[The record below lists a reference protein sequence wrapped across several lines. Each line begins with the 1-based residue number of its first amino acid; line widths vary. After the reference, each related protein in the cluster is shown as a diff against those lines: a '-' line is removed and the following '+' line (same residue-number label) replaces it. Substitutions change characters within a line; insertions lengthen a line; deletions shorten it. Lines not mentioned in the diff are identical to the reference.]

1 MVKVHVHTNHPG
13 LAFEKALTYGSL
25 SRMKVDNMREEHEER
40 LIKDASRIAAEQKGK
55 EEEGGQKKTAE
66 PRKPSGFIAVSVGEG
81 LTEIFKGI
89 GADYLIEGGQ
99 TMNPSTEDILTA
111 IDQVNADEIFI
122 FPNNKNIILAAQQAA
137 GLAEGKKIT
146 VVPSKTV
153 PQGITALINFM
164 PDLSTEDN
172 LENMTAEMGKVKTG
186 QVTYAVRKTNIDG
199 MDIEEGDIM
208 AIGDQGMLA
217 VEKSVNAAA
226 LKALEAMID
235 GEPELATIYY
245 GAEVDEVS
253 AQKLFEQAQEKFAGV
268 EIELQNGGQPVYYYM
283 ISVE

>member
-1 MVKVHVHTNHPG
+1 
-13 LAFEKALTYGSL
+13 
-25 SRMKVDNMREEHEER
+25 
-40 LIKDASRIAAEQKGK
+40 
-55 EEEGGQKKTAE
+55 
-66 PRKPSGFIAVSVGEG
+66 
-81 LTEIFKGI
+81 
-89 GADYLIEGGQ
+89 
-99 TMNPSTEDILTA
+99 
-111 IDQVNADEIFI
+111 
-122 FPNNKNIILAAQQAA
+122 
-137 GLAEGKKIT
+137 
-146 VVPSKTV
+146 
-153 PQGITALINFM
+153 
-164 PDLSTEDN
+164 
-172 LENMTAEMGKVKTG
+172 MGKVKTG

-235 GEPELATIYY
+235 GESELATIYY

>member
-1 MVKVHVHTNHPG
+1 M
-13 LAFEKALTYGSL
+13 
-25 SRMKVDNMREEHEER
+25 
-40 LIKDASRIAAEQKGK
+40 
-55 EEEGGQKKTAE
+55 
-66 PRKPSGFIAVSVGEG
+66 
-81 LTEIFKGI
+81 
-89 GADYLIEGGQ
+89 
-99 TMNPSTEDILTA
+99 
-111 IDQVNADEIFI
+111 
-122 FPNNKNIILAAQQAA
+122 
-137 GLAEGKKIT
+137 
-146 VVPSKTV
+146 VPSKTV

-235 GEPELATIYY
+235 GESELATIYY